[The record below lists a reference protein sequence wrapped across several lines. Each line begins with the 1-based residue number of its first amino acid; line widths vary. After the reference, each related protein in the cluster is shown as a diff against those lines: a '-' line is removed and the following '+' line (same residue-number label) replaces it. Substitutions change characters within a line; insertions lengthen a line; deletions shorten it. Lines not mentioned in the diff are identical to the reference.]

1 VTLLI
6 PLLIGVAVAAVVGLV
21 AWLVPARSRAVERQL
36 DELEHA
42 SAIDDPGVRTRRQ
55 RQSQQLKAVLEFVGE
70 KVSETVGEGAG
81 RGARG
86 TAAPAADLSGDPRH
100 ASPLRQQLI
109 HAGYREPSAVAIYW
123 GARLALTVGLG
134 ALGFLVLQAVTGDS
148 VRALLAGGWGAG
160 LGWVG
165 PSVRVRSR
173 ARARQKDIQ
182 RALADALDLMVVC
195 VEAGL
200 ALNQALVRVADEIR
214 HVSQVTS
221 DELTLV
227 NLEIRAGVPRD
238 EALRNLGDRTGVADL
253 QSLVAMLIQTDRFGT
268 SVAQA
273 LRVHSDTMRTKRRQ
287 RAEEAAAKTTIKLV
301 FPLAFC
307 IFPALFVVILGPA
320 LISIYRTLA
329 GMK

>member
-1 VTLLI
+1 MTLLI

-21 AWLVPARSRAVERQL
+21 SWLVPRRSRAVERQL

-70 KVSETVGEGAG
+70 RVSETVGEGAG
-81 RGARG
+81 RRAR
-86 TAAPAADLSGDPRH
+86 AAQAPAADLSGDPRH

-109 HAGYREPSAVAIYW
+109 HAGYRESSAVAIYW
-123 GARLALTVGLG
+123 GAKLALTVGLG
-134 ALGFLVLQAVTGDS
+134 AIGFLVAQTVTGDS

-165 PSVRVRSR
+165 PSLRVRSR

-214 HVSQVTS
+214 HVSTVTS

>member
-1 VTLLI
+1 VILLI
-6 PLLIGVAVAAVVGLV
+6 PLVIGVAVAAVVGAV
-21 AWLVPARSRAVERQL
+21 AWLIPARSRAVERQL
-36 DELEHA
+36 QELEHT
-42 SAIDDPGVRTRRQ
+42 SPIDDPAVRTRRQ
-55 RQSQQLKAVLEFVGE
+55 RKSQQLKAVLEFVGE
-70 KVSETVGEGAG
+70 RVNDTVGDGA
-81 RGARG
+81 ARR
-86 TAAPAADLSGDPRH
+86 ARAKDAPPTDLSGDPRH

-123 GARLALTVGLG
+123 GAKVALTVGLG
-134 ALGFLVLQAVTGDS
+134 IPLFLLVQAFAGDGA
-148 VRALLAGGWGAG
+148 RALLAGGWGAA
-160 LGWVG
+160 LGWVA
-165 PSVRVRSR
+165 PSLRVRTR
-173 ARARQKDIQ
+173 ARRRQKSIQ
-182 RALADALDLMVVC
+182 RALPDALDLMVVC

-200 ALNQALVRVADEIR
+200 ALNQALVRVAEEIR
-214 HVSQVTS
+214 HVDAVTS

-329 GMK
+329 GM